1 MADEE
6 AQTSFP
12 GLVNS
17 FGKGRL
23 GTAGYAQL
31 TAEGDIKPAL
41 VQTLFSKAVGCC
53 SFLTSEAM
61 ELLGMG

>member
-23 GTAGYAQL
+23 GTAGCKVSGTGAQL
-31 TAEGDIKPAL
+31 TAKGDIKPAL
-41 VQTLFSKAVGCC
+41 VQTLFSKAVGR
-53 SFLTSEAM
+53 L
-61 ELLGMG
+61 